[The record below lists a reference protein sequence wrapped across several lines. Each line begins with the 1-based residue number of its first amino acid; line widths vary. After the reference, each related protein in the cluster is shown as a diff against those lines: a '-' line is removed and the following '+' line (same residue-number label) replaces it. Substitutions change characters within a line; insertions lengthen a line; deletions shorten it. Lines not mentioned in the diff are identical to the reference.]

1 MTDHK
6 RLVNV
11 ARGNEPADL
20 VIKNARILDVF
31 TGQFFDS
38 DVAIADGIITGFAA
52 KSSKKTIDIHGSF
65 LIPGLIDAHM
75 HIESS
80 QLVPAEFARA
90 VLLHGTTTVIA
101 DPHEIANVLGLYGI
115 SYMLQASKDLPL
127 QVHLMV
133 PSCVPATHLEN
144 SGAQVSS
151 EDIKE
156 ALTWQGVLGLGEVM
170 NYPGVVNLDPELVLK
185 LEAAYGR
192 PIDGHAPGLS
202 GADLWAYIISGPRT
216 DHECTTLAEAQE
228 KLRAGMHILI
238 REGTTA
244 RNLEALLPLLTPV
257 TAPFVHFCTDDC
269 HPETLTNEGHMDG
282 VIRKAIKLGV
292 SPELAIC
299 SGTIHT
305 ARAYGLSDIGAVA
318 PGYQANLIAL
328 SDLQSM
334 RADKVFAKGKLVA
347 QDGTTVVSLLVHDDK
362 RVLSSINV
370 ATKPLSFDIEAHPG
384 KARVIKVAS
393 DQVVTEQMQ
402 IEPLIEDGQVVSDAN
417 RDLLKLAVIERH
429 KATGN
434 VGLGLVNGF
443 GLKSGALA
451 SSVAHDSHNIIV
463 VGTNDGDMAAAVE
476 AIIEM
481 GGGQV
486 VVSAGQILARMRLPV
501 AGLMSDKSLTE
512 VAALGSELKDAA
524 ARLGS
529 NLPAPFMTLSFLALP
544 VIPAL
549 KLTDVGLV
557 DVNRFEIVPLFVNSD

>member
-1 MTDHK
+1 
-6 RLVNV
+6 
-11 ARGNEPADL
+11 
-20 VIKNARILDVF
+20 
-31 TGQFFDS
+31 
-38 DVAIADGIITGFAA
+38 
-52 KSSKKTIDIHGSF
+52 
-65 LIPGLIDAHM
+65 
-75 HIESS
+75 
-80 QLVPAEFARA
+80 
-90 VLLHGTTTVIA
+90 
-101 DPHEIANVLGLYGI
+101 
-115 SYMLQASKDLPL
+115 
-127 QVHLMV
+127 
-133 PSCVPATHLEN
+133 
-144 SGAQVSS
+144 
-151 EDIKE
+151 
-156 ALTWQGVLGLGEVM
+156 
-170 NYPGVVNLDPELVLK
+170 
-185 LEAAYGR
+185 
-192 PIDGHAPGLS
+192 
-202 GADLWAYIISGPRT
+202 
-216 DHECTTLAEAQE
+216 
-228 KLRAGMHILI
+228 MHILI